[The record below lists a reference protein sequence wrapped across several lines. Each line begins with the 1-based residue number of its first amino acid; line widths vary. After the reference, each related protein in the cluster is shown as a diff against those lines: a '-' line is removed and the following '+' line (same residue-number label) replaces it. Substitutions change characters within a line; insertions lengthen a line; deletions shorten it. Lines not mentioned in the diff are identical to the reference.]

1 MSSSSD
7 YNENNILELEELC
20 MEEVETYLTS
30 KTCKVEIK
38 EESEDED
45 SKEESH
51 SRGIKRKYAV

>member
-1 MSSSSD
+1 MT
-7 YNENNILELEELC
+7 
-20 MEEVETYLTS
+20 EVETYLTS

>member
-20 MEEVETYLTS
+20 MEEVETYLAS
-30 KTCKVEIK
+30 RTCKVEIK
-38 EESEDED
+38 VESEEGDPQE
-45 SKEESH
+45 KSH

>member
-1 MSSSSD
+1 
-7 YNENNILELEELC
+7 

-45 SKEESH
+45 STEESH
-51 SRGIKRKYAV
+51 SRGIKRKYGV

>member
-1 MSSSSD
+1 MKGSSGYD
-7 YNENNILELEELC
+7 ENNILELEELC

-38 EESEDED
+38 VESEDED
-45 SKEESH
+45 SQEESH

>member
-30 KTCKVEIK
+30 KSCKVEIK
-38 EESEDED
+38 VED
-45 SKEESH
+45 SQEESH

>member
-1 MSSSSD
+1 MSRSSD